1 MRRVTSRRDAIR
13 IDSIRIARRAR
24 RAVDDAV
31 DERDGATRSIDGT
44 TRDARRR
51 VDESARRS
59 IDRSID
65 RSIILRTES
74 SGWGRGG
81 ARDGRRRR

>member
-1 MRRVTSRRDAIR
+1 MRRGTSRRDAIR
-13 IDSIRIARRAR
+13 IDSIRVKATNATRRDR
-24 RAVDDAV
+24 AV

-65 RSIILRTES
+65 RSIILRTE
-74 SGWGRGG
+74 WGRGG